1 MSFGSVPNRLS
12 FREGLTQSQEVE
24 MREITAEEL
33 EQRADEF
40 DAAIAAT
47 PQIDHFCSSSFW
59 ILPAWRAFLPAHQL
73 WARECE
79 QGFIALGVGTDH
91 SLGTYLHP
99 LEASWALA
107 CPFAGA
113 DVGGLVTH
121 FIEQAR
127 GEMPAWNILFL
138 SGIVPDSLHFDHLIL
153 GFRRHYSLGLG
164 PSSVR
169 RVASLSEGID
179 GFMSR
184 RSSKFRANLRRVQR
198 RADNQGIKLE
208 YHRHIEP
215 DTLSIALLDRA
226 LDLERLS
233 WKGEADTGIIDGPM
247 KAFYRDMLPRLARR
261 DALRFLFVTLDG
273 VDIAYCFG
281 GVFNNTFRGLQMSY
295 HDDFR
300 DVSPGSL
307 AQLAMIENLCEE
319 GVQHYDLGTDMEY
332 KERWAE
338 EKRETVAVVVRR

>member
-1 MSFGSVPNRLS
+1 
-12 FREGLTQSQEVE
+12 

-33 EQRADEF
+33 EQRADDF

-59 ILPAWRAFLPAHQL
+59 ILPAWRAFLPGHQL
-73 WARECE
+73 WARESE
-79 QGFIALGVGTDH
+79 EGFVALGVGTDH

-113 DVGGLVTH
+113 DASGLISR

-127 GEMPAWNILFL
+127 GQMPAWNILFL
-138 SGIVPDSLHFDHLIL
+138 SGIVPDSIHFDHLIL

-169 RVASLSEGID
+169 RVASLQGGLD
-179 GFMSR
+179 GFMER
-184 RSSKFRANLRRVQR
+184 RSSKFRANLRRIQR
-198 RADNQGIKLE
+198 RANEQRLQIE
-208 YHRHIEP
+208 YHHTIEP
-215 DTLSIALLDRA
+215 AHQANQLLERA
-226 LDLERLS
+226 LHLERLS
-233 WKGEADTGIIDGPM
+233 WKGQADTGIIDGPM
-247 KAFYRDMLPRLARR
+247 KVFYRDMLPRLARR
-261 DALRFLFVTLDG
+261 NALRFLFITLDG

-281 GVFNNTFRGLQMSY
+281 GIFNGTFRGLQMSY
-295 HDDFR
+295 HHDYR
-300 DVSPGSL
+300 DTSPGSL
-307 AQLAMIENLCEE
+307 AQYAMIEHLCQEA
-319 GVQHYDLGTDMEY
+319 VQSYDLGTDMEY